1 MYGSMRKG
9 RHKPVLYCTYLRAA
23 ARDQIDST

>member
-1 MYGSMRKG
+1 MYGSMRED
-9 RHKPVLYCTYLRAA
+9 RRKPVLYRTYPRAA